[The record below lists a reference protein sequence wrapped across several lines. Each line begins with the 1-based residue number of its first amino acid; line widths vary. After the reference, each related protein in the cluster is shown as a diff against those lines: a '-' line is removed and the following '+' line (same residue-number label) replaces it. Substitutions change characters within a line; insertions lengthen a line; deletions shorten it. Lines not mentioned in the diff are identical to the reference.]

1 MPYWLK
7 NQDRVLTGKVPFRV
21 VLGNPSGVAMKY
33 QRQPPSITWRSAVE
47 GRVARFDI
55 GA

>member
-33 QRQPPSITWRSAVE
+33 QRQPPSITGVLRRRS
-47 GRVARFDI
+47 GARFDI